1 VTVLLECPLWVDDVE
16 KVGCVRQRRNNRIR
30 MNSVLIPYCVLDPVF
45 ESMSLADPPQ
55 NRFST

>member
-1 VTVLLECPLWVDDVE
+1 MSAWVDDVE